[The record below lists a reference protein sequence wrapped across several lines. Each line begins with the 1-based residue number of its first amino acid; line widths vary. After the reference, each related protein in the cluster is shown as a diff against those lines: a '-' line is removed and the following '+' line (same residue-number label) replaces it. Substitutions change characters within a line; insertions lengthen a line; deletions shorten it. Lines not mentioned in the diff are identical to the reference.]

1 MTMRRGSVDIFFEW
15 FSVLIWN
22 RIFSDQVS
30 LLSVEEMIWG
40 IIRRKVIS
48 VWIKNLALVT
58 VFDIGID
65 KLVSGCIM
73 HAIVVLVSEL
83 IFKFL
88 IGFN

>member
-1 MTMRRGSVDIFFEW
+1 
-15 FSVLIWN
+15 
-22 RIFSDQVS
+22 
-30 LLSVEEMIWG
+30 MIWG

>member
-1 MTMRRGSVDIFFEW
+1 MTMRRGSVDIFFEL

-58 VFDIGID
+58 VFDIRID
-65 KLVSGCIM
+65 KLVRGYIM
-73 HAIVVLVSEL
+73 HVIVVLVSEL

>member
-1 MTMRRGSVDIFFEW
+1 MRRGSVDIFFEL

-73 HAIVVLVSEL
+73 HAIVVLLSEL

>member
-1 MTMRRGSVDIFFEW
+1 M
-15 FSVLIWN
+15 
-22 RIFSDQVS
+22 
-30 LLSVEEMIWG
+30 LSVEEMIWG

-65 KLVSGCIM
+65 KLVRGYIM

>member
-1 MTMRRGSVDIFFEW
+1 MRRGSVDIFFFFEL
-15 FSVLIWN
+15 FSLLIWN

-48 VWIKNLALVT
+48 EWIKNLALVT

-65 KLVSGCIM
+65 NKLVSG
-73 HAIVVLVSEL
+73 
-83 IFKFL
+83 
-88 IGFN
+88 

>member
-1 MTMRRGSVDIFFEW
+1 MTMRRGSVDIFFEL

>member
-1 MTMRRGSVDIFFEW
+1 M
-15 FSVLIWN
+15 
-22 RIFSDQVS
+22 
-30 LLSVEEMIWG
+30 LSVEEMIWG

-58 VFDIGID
+58 VFDIRID
-65 KLVSGCIM
+65 KLVRGYIM
-73 HAIVVLVSEL
+73 HVIVVLVSEL